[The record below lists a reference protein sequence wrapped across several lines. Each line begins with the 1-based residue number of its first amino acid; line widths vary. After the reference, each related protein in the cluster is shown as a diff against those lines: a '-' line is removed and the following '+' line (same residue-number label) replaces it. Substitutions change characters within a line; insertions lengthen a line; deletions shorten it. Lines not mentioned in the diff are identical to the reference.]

1 MGTRQDQG
9 RQDGWF
15 QRGTEHR
22 QVCGADHI
30 LATHTLHTQEG
41 WGQRETRR
49 HKTRTPGSE
58 TQESLLMKT
67 KKKKK
72 IKAEPIFVSPDGGE
86 TVYQQLPDGNRVLV
100 EQSQK
105 AQDEEQVYEEAEMV
119 GTEAIELR
127 RKYPT
132 LKKAWDRY
140 RVIWRLVSDND

>member
-1 MGTRQDQG
+1 M
-9 RQDGWF
+9 
-15 QRGTEHR
+15 
-22 QVCGADHI
+22 
-30 LATHTLHTQEG
+30 
-41 WGQRETRR
+41 
-49 HKTRTPGSE
+49 
-58 TQESLLMKT
+58 T

-72 IKAEPIFVSPDGGE
+72 IKAGPIFVSPDGGE

-105 AQDEEQVYEEAEMV
+105 SKDEETAYDEAEMV
-119 GTEAIELR
+119 GVEAIELR